1 MTAIIVMAAL
11 ILLVTVGFGLPFG
24 FALTVGAMV
33 MVDIRFGLLGLVMLF
48 LIAVYLI
55 YKQEVEEL

>member
-1 MTAIIVMAAL
+1 MVHIVIMMAL
-11 ILLVTVGFGLPFG
+11 IMLVTIAFGIPFG
-24 FALTVGAMV
+24 FALTVGAMLFV
-33 MVDIRFGLLGLVMLF
+33 DLRFAMVGLVMLF

>member
-11 ILLVTVGFGLPFG
+11 IILVSIAFGLPFG
-24 FALTVGAMV
+24 FVLTVGAMV

>member
-1 MTAIIVMAAL
+1 MAVLIVLAA
-11 ILLVTVGFGLPFG
+11 VAFGLPFG
-24 FALTVGAMV
+24 FALTVGAMLF
-33 MVDIRFGLLGLVMLF
+33 VDLRFALVGLVMLF